1 MPEPRTPDA
10 EALAAEIRR
19 VGEQAHTEEDV
30 RVGVELLLRP
40 VLAELGI
47 TSTPAYE
54 RHYRA
59 VLKGEGGQSDAV
71 YGHAI
76 MEYEPPKALR
86 TQRGVKRAQ
95 EQLERYL
102 KAEARRSA
110 VKTEDVLR
118 RSVGIGLDAT
128 HIFFVRYR
136 GTAATAKTEPEP
148 LLLES
153 QLSLLPMAEPPG
165 VFRREGPY
173 EVSTESV
180 AQFLI
185 YLRALRR
192 RELTPER
199 LADAFGPKGDVA
211 QRVVSALLEAFKV
224 AKQKRVET
232 LYSEWDRIF
241 GIVYGQEVAKAVQ
254 DARELARQYG
264 APLESDLKP
273 LLFAVHTYF
282 ALIMK
287 LLAAE
292 LVSLQAGYLLARP
305 IADLPGLPSDEL
317 HRWLGELEDGGLFAR
332 QGIHN
337 FLEGDFFGWYLSAWT
352 DELEGAIREMARV
365 LSEYEP
371 ATGSLLPEATRDLL
385 KKLYQYLIPREIR
398 HDLGE
403 YYTPDWL
410 AELVL
415 DEVGYRGSADVRLL
429 DPACGSGT
437 FLVLAIRRARE
448 EADER
453 LGEEK
458 DTVESI
464 VSNIT
469 GFDLNPLAVI
479 ASRTNYLLALG
490 TLVRHKRPLEIPV
503 YLCDS
508 ILTPWTYEG
517 QEERGFEALGEPYTV
532 PSVVGDFRIP
542 RDFATKERL
551 EALMRVLED
560 CARVGGGHDANSFL
574 ERVRRE
580 IAATDRDSTRIL
592 QELFEKVMRLESD
605 ESNGIWARL
614 LKNRFAP
621 VFTGKVDLVVG
632 NPPWVNWE
640 SLADE
645 YRAATR
651 KLWQRYGLFSLKGHA
666 ARLGGG
672 KKDLAMLMLYA
683 AMDNYL
689 KDDGRLGFVITQTV
703 FKTKGAGDG
712 FRRFRIG
719 DGALLRVRGAV
730 DLVTLQPFEGA
741 SNRTAVVVLEKGGET
756 KYPVPYIV
764 WRKAKPGRISPDAS
778 LEEVR
783 RETTTAELAARPVE
797 ADKVT
802 SPWITAS
809 RAALDALGKVI
820 GASEYRAYEGS
831 NTGGLNGVYWLRI
844 LGRRPDGLLLI
855 ENLYDVGR
863 KKVRVVQAAIEPDLV
878 YPLLRGRDVDRWRA
892 APSAYILI
900 VQDPVKRTGYEE
912 SWLKVSYP
920 HTYTYLKQFE
930 DVLRSERRSRVVR
943 DLMDKGAFY
952 SMYAVAEYTFAPYK
966 VVWPEVGDVV
976 RSGVAQS
983 VDDQWLGEKPA
994 VPDHTLILVRADE
1007 GEEAAYLAAVLNSA
1021 PAMLVTKGYIA
1032 LHPSPHVLKHVAVPS
1047 FNRRNAVHRRLSAL
1061 SQEAHE
1067 LAAKG
1072 IEGAARLREV
1082 EDKID
1087 HLAARLWGLTEEE
1100 RRIIEEEVGR

>member
-1 MPEPRTPDA
+1 MAEPRMPDA

-19 VGEQAHTEEDV
+19 VAEEAHTEEDV
-30 RVGVELLLRP
+30 RVGVEVLLRP
-40 VLAELGI
+40 ILGQLGI
-47 TSTPAYE
+47 TYTPAYE

-59 VLKGEGGQSDAV
+59 LLKGEGGQSDAV

-76 MEYEPPKALR
+76 IEYEPPRALR
-86 TQRGVKRAQ
+86 TERGLKRAQ

-102 KAEARRSA
+102 KAEAHGSA
-110 VKTEDVLR
+110 AKTEDILR
-118 RSVGIGLDAT
+118 RSVGIGLDGA

-136 GTAATAKTEPEP
+136 GTATTTKAEPEP

-153 QLSLLPMAEPPG
+153 QLSLLPMAEPVGP
-165 VFRREGPY
+165 FRREGPY
-173 EVSTESV
+173 EVATDSI

-211 QRVVSALLEAFKV
+211 QRVVSALLDAFKA

-232 LYSEWDRIF
+232 LYREWDRIF

-254 DARELARQYG
+254 DARELARRYG
-264 APLESDLKP
+264 APIESDLKP

-305 IADLPGLPSDEL
+305 IADLPSLPSEEL
-317 HRWLGELEDGGLFAR
+317 RGWLSELEDGGLFAR

-448 EADER
+448 EAEER
-453 LGEEK
+453 LAEEK

-508 ILTPWTYEG
+508 ILTPWTYEA
-517 QEERGFEALGEPYTV
+517 QQERGFEALGEPYTV

-560 CARVGGGHDANSFL
+560 CVRVRGYDADSFL

-580 IAATDRDSTRIL
+580 IAATDRDSTRLL

-645 YRAATR
+645 YRTATR

-672 KKDLAMLMLYA
+672 KKDLSMLMLYA
-683 AMDNYL
+683 AMDSYL
-689 KDDGRLGFVITQTV
+689 KDGGRLGFVITQTV

-712 FRRFRIG
+712 FRRFRLG
-719 DGALLRVRGAV
+719 DGPLLAVQGAL
-730 DLVTLQPFEGA
+730 DLVSLQPFEGA
-741 SNRTAVVVLEKGGET
+741 SNRTAVLVLEKGRET
-756 KYPVPYIV
+756 SYPVPYVV
-764 WRKAKPGRISPDAS
+764 WRKTKPGRISPDAS
-778 LEEVR
+778 LEQVR

-797 ADKVT
+797 ADKAT

-809 RAALDALGKVI
+809 RAALQAVDAVLGQSAYTGHA
-820 GASEYRAYEGS
+820 GACTWANGIFW
-831 NTGGLNGVYWLRI
+831 LNI

-855 ENLYDVGR
+855 ENLHDVGK
-863 KKVRVVQAAIEPDLV
+863 KKVPLVRAPMEPDLV
-878 YPLLRGRDVDRWRA
+878 YPLLRGRDVDPWRA
-892 APSAYILI
+892 QPCAYVLM
-900 VQDPVKRTGYEE
+900 VQDPVKRVGYDE
-912 SWLKVSYP
+912 SWLKVNYP
-920 HTYTYLKQFE
+920 HTYAYLKQFE
-930 DVLRSERRSRVVR
+930 DMLRQRSGYKKYF
-943 DLMDKGAFY
+943 DPAKDAFY
-952 SMYAVAEYTFAPYK
+952 SMYDIAEYTFAPYK
-966 VVWPEVGDVV
+966 VVWREQAAPLTAAVPATTDL
-976 RSGVAQS
+976 R
-983 VDDQWLGEKPA
+983 A
-994 VPDHTLILVRADE
+994 VPDHKLMLVECSSDSE
-1007 GEEAAYLAAVLNSA
+1007 SHYLCGALNSA
-1021 PAMLVTKGYIA
+1021 PVRLLVQSYAVETQT
-1032 LHPSPHVLKHVAVPS
+1032 STHVLAHAAVPG

-1082 EDKID
+1082 EDEID

-1100 RRIIEEEVGR
+1100 RRILEEEVGRFH